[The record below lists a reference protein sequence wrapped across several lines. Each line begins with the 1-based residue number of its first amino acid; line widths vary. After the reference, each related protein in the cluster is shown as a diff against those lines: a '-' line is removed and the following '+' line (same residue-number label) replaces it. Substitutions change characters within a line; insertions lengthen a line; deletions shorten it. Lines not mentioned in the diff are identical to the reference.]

1 MTLIDGLLI
10 LAGIILIYAII
21 VYILHARGI
30 LKKYNITFWGPALM
44 LRTEKGIGFLKR
56 LAKHKRFWKTFG
68 NIGIAVTLILMV
80 VMVVL
85 FVYNVSYFLTTEL
98 APEQQEVLDKLGPE
112 MAFVLPG
119 LNPILPFEYIFYIIF
134 ALVVAMVVHEFSHGI
149 LSIVGKIKVKSLGL
163 LYLII
168 PLGAFCEPDEE
179 QLKETKRIRRMR
191 VFVAGPMSN
200 LVVAIICIFLF
211 SFVFMSSV
219 QPVDGVH
226 VIMVYDDTPADEISL
241 SEGSVITSLNDSKI
255 KDSGDFHEIINHTHP
270 TQTVNI
276 SYYRDGTTYYKQ
288 VQLTNKYDFYLN
300 YLEDESDKDE
310 LNESL
315 KNDSFLGFVQNT
327 NDVSSILGYLQ
338 NPFSEDFPL
347 SLLYLYSLPI
357 FGYITGYNPIAEPF
371 TNSYIIQGPLASIPE
386 PVFWGIVTA
395 LFWMLW
401 LNLAVGIFNILPIVP
416 MDGGYI
422 FNDALNSLVQRI
434 KGDISKEKREKIVN
448 RITIALSLFVLFL
461 VLFPFFFKY
470 VF

>member
-1 MTLIDGLLI
+1 MTLIDILLI
-10 LAGIILIYAII
+10 LVGIILTYATT
-21 VYILHARGI
+21 VFILHTRGI

-56 LAKHKRFWKTFG
+56 LARRKRFWKTFG

-80 VMVVL
+80 IMVVL
-85 FVYNVSYFLTTEL
+85 FVYNVTYFLTTEL
-98 APEQQEVLDKLGPE
+98 APAQQEAIDKLSPE
-112 MAFVLPG
+112 MALVIPG

-163 LYLII
+163 LYLIV

-179 QLKETKRIRRMR
+179 QLKETQRKKRMR
-191 VFVAGPMSN
+191 VYVAGPMSN
-200 LVVAIICIFLF
+200 LVVALICILLF
-211 SFVFMSSV
+211 SFVFMSAV
-219 QPVDGVH
+219 EPAVDGIQ
-226 VIMVYDDTPADEISL
+226 VIEV
-241 SEGSVITSLNDSKI
+241 I
-255 KDSGDFHEIINHTHP
+255 KDSPAYEAGIRPKTIVTSIN
-270 TQTVNI
+270 
-276 SYYRDGTTYYKQ
+276 GTD
-288 VQLTNKYDFYLN
+288 LTKY
-300 YLEDESDKDE
+300 EDESERWDIYENIVNRTKANDTINISFTNNIDAPPITKEIKLADEYDYSGDKDYKGKGTTGIHRIVYVDYNLE
-310 LNESL
+310 LL
-315 KNDSFLGFVQNT
+315 KNPFT
-327 NDVSSILGYLQ
+327 N
-338 NPFSEDFPL
+338 NFPL
-347 SLLYLYSLPI
+347 SFLYLYSLPI
-357 FGYITGYNPIAEPF
+357 LGYINGYNPIAEPF

-422 FNDALNSLVQRI
+422 FNDALNSFVQRI

-470 VF
+470 MF